1 MPRDLGSLPGQRDVV
16 APWLDLQKGTL
27 VDPTSSKAEHI
38 SETHGDRI
46 QTQPNTKAALVM
58 DLGSIYTQG
67 SHKCRHTAETPSSSL
82 ACRERKAHTE
92 NFIGSQ
98 APTDL
103 EIIPVQCTAPQSTQH
118 LCPDLKPSSGG
129 AYSPA
134 SPAWCTLLSCTPHLQ
149 IPLALPAWTHC
160 PPNIPAWNWGPCNL
174 PVGPGWSLLVNTH
187 THPMYTRFG

>member
-1 MPRDLGSLPGQRDVV
+1 MASRGGQVASVVKQRAKRVKKVLSAASTQDCSCPATGAQPNAQGPGVSAWAEGHGCFLLGTTKFPFVG
-16 APWLDLQKGTL
+16 
-27 VDPTSSKAEHI
+27 PTSSKAEHI

-82 ACRERKAHTE
+82 ACRERKAQTE

-98 APTDL
+98 APTNL
-103 EIIPVQCTAPQSTQH
+103 EIIPVRCIAPQSTQH
-118 LCPDLKPSSGG
+118 LCPDLKPSSWS

-134 SPAWCTLLSCTPHLQ
+134 SSA
-149 IPLALPAWTHC
+149 
-160 PPNIPAWNWGPCNL
+160 
-174 PVGPGWSLLVNTH
+174 
-187 THPMYTRFG
+187 